1 MSTWTTML
9 DAAGVHDPQLREDF
23 TRQRS
28 LVARYRRASY
38 VAVRLLLPRPLVPHV
53 IAAVAFMHHTDN
65 LLDHGPVA
73 ERRDAYTAWEE
84 AVRKALA
91 SGTADHPVI
100 RPLLHAC
107 AHHPQLPCHVAD
119 FLSTAPTDLEFT
131 GFTTESDYQRYL
143 DDYSLPAFLLVAC
156 LLTPGEEPPGYRAA
170 CRTHIDGSQRL
181 DFVND
186 LAEDLAEG
194 RLSIPQETLLHHG
207 VTRTDLERA
216 QDTPEVRALLRHL
229 LQQARTD
236 LTDSHH
242 VTTLLPPTNRPFA
255 RALITLETAT
265 ADAALAKGPALL
277 TASARPP
284 VTTVLR
290 ILLREYGHARRFRHS
305 PTEDL

>member
-1 MSTWTTML
+1 MSTWTTTL
-9 DAAGVHDPQLREDF
+9 DAAGIQDPQLREDF

-65 LLDHGPVA
+65 LLDHGPAA

-84 AVRKALA
+84 AVRNALVT
-91 SGTADHPVI
+91 GTSDHPVI

-107 AHHPQLPCHVAD
+107 THHSRLRGCVED
-119 FLSTAPTDLEFT
+119 FLSTATIDLEFT

-143 DDYSLPAFLLVAC
+143 DQYSLPAFLLVAC
-156 LLTPGEEPPGYRAA
+156 LLTPGEEPAGYRAA
-170 CRTHIDGSQRL
+170 CRTYIDGSQRL

-186 LAEDLAEG
+186 LAEDLTGG
-194 RLSIPQETLLHHG
+194 RLTIPQDTLQRHG

-216 QDTPEVRALLRHL
+216 QSTPHVRALLHTL
-229 LQQARTD
+229 LQQARTT
-236 LTDSHH
+236 LADSHH
-242 VTTLLPPTNRPFA
+242 VTALLPPANRPFA
-255 RALITLETAT
+255 RALITLEEAT

-284 VTTVLR
+284 ITTALR
-290 ILLREYGHARRFRHS
+290 ILLREYRHARRFRHS
-305 PTEDL
+305 PTGRL